1 MQTVFQYNTKSHRII
16 HSISVVVMQNI
27 VYYVLLPLCCDKLH
41 EQLLIS
47 DSIQQESP
55 NFFVR
60 GSCKLLHS
68 SWITGHFM

>member
-1 MQTVFQYNTKSHRII
+1 
-16 HSISVVVMQNI
+16 MQNI